1 MRYPGPSPER
11 RPALRIA
18 DHRKT
23 PPPAGRSTARPR
35 PAPVTAAARDRHKGG
50 TPPRNAYP
58 HPVQNM
64 ASLAVACV
72 LGILVLGM
80 VIAMVLREDTEDTG
94 TDWAS
99 LFALGKT
106 EGPLQLAGVTLGMTP
121 ADVRRLHPTLA
132 LTPAETGETTGT
144 FVFRGIPYSV
154 WFLSR
159 DDGEKAFR
167 IRGDEVL
174 PTFTEANFQARFAQ
188 KLGRPAT
195 SECIQR
201 KMSGADECRFRWW
214 PSGGASLNVAI
225 TQVKTSAGRP
235 RTTLTTVLADTY
247 LEGKRGRVRPAP
259 QAR

>member
-1 MRYPGPSPER
+1 MRYPGPFPER
-11 RPALRIA
+11 RSALRIA
-18 DHRKT
+18 EHRKT
-23 PPPAGRSTARPR
+23 LPHAHRSTARPR

-50 TPPRNAYP
+50 TPPRNVYP
-58 HPVQNM
+58 HRVQNM

-72 LGILVLGM
+72 LGVLVLGM
-80 VIAMVLREDTEDTG
+80 VIAMVLKEDTKNTD

-106 EGPLQLAGVTLGMTP
+106 EGLLQLAGVTLGMTP
-121 ADVRRLHPTLA
+121 AQVRRLHPTLA

-167 IRGDEVL
+167 IRADEVL
-174 PTFTEANFQARFAQ
+174 PSFTEADFQARFAQ
-188 KLGRPAT
+188 RFGRPAT
-195 SECIQR
+195 SECVRR
-201 KMSGADECRFRWW
+201 KMSGTDECRFRWW
-214 PSGGASLNVAI
+214 PSDGASLNVAI
-225 TQVKTSAGRP
+225 ARVKTSAGRP

-247 LEGKRGRVRPAP
+247 LEGKRGRVRPGP

>member
-23 PPPAGRSTARPR
+23 PPHARRSTARPA
-35 PAPVTAAARDRHKGG
+35 PATAAARDRHKGR

-58 HPVQNM
+58 HRVQNM

-72 LGILVLGM
+72 LGVLVLGM
-80 VIAMVLREDTEDTG
+80 VIAMVLREDTEATG
-94 TDWAS
+94 TDWDWAS
-99 LFALGKT
+99 LVTQGKT
-106 EGPLQLAGVTLGMTP
+106 EGLLQLAGVTLGMTP

-132 LTPAETGETTGT
+132 LTPAETGETTAT
-144 FVFRGIPYSV
+144 FVSRGIPYSV

-167 IRGDEVL
+167 IRADEVL
-174 PTFTEANFQARFAQ
+174 PSFTEADFQARFAQ
-188 KLGRPAT
+188 RFGRPAT
-195 SECIQR
+195 SECIRR
-201 KMSGADECRFRWW
+201 KMSGTDECRFRWW
-214 PSGGASLNVAI
+214 PSDGASLNVDIA
-225 TQVKTSAGRP
+225 QVKTSAGRP

-247 LEGKRGRVRPAP
+247 LEGKRGRLRPGP

>member
-23 PPPAGRSTARPR
+23 PPHARRSTAR
-35 PAPVTAAARDRHKGG
+35 PAPVTAAAQDRHKGG

-58 HPVQNM
+58 HRVQNM

-72 LGILVLGM
+72 LGVLVLGM

-99 LFALGKT
+99 LVTQGKT
-106 EGPLQLAGVTLGMTP
+106 ESLLQLAGVTLGMTP

-132 LTPAETGETTGT
+132 LTPAETGETTAT
-144 FVFRGIPYSV
+144 FVFHGIPYSV

-167 IRGDEVL
+167 IRADEVL
-174 PTFTEANFQARFAQ
+174 PSFTEADFQARFAQ
-188 KLGRPAT
+188 RFGRPAT
-195 SECIQR
+195 SECIRR
-201 KMSGADECRFRWW
+201 KMSGTDECRFRWW
-214 PSGGASLNVAI
+214 PSDGASLNVDIA
-225 TQVKTSAGRP
+225 QVKTSAGRP
-235 RTTLTTVLADTY
+235 RTILTTVLADTY
-247 LEGKRGRVRPAP
+247 LEGKRGRLRPGP
-259 QAR
+259 PAR